1 MPESTSAII
10 LLCLVSLCLLAMT
23 VTMVVTAREFR
34 ETLRRLNAIL
44 PGADDAVQ
52 EARQSL
58 REMHQLLARVN
69 TASRKVEAVVH
80 DACEAVSGTIG
91 QVARWRR
98 TARTFLKEHLGN
110 GAGADPR
117 RHHRR

>member
-1 MPESTSAII
+1 MLSSLPVI
-10 LLCLVSLCLLAMT
+10 LLLLASLCFLAMT
-23 VTMVVTAREFR
+23 VTMVLTAREFR
-34 ETLRRLNAIL
+34 ETLRKFNAIL
-44 PGADDAVQ
+44 PGADHALQ

-80 DACEAVSGTIG
+80 DACEVVSGTIG

-98 TARTFLKEHLGN
+98 TAQTFLKTHVGN

-117 RHHRR
+117 RHHRRR